1 MKPVLIIEN
10 QTNALK
16 VNESNS
22 TKKNYILDGPFTDFE
37 VVNRN
42 NRIYTANEFVPH
54 LERMMEKKKW
64 GVIYGEMDHPENFDI
79 SLKCVSHLIE
89 NAFYNKERNG
99 VDGEIKLLNTH
110 YGKDAKALVDDGL
123 PLFVSSRAAGVT
135 ESNGNVKLNQLFTYD
150 LVADPG
156 FASARMQVKT
166 MNESLGLPNDSNYM
180 IIESNKNQLSQLAS
194 KYEKQSSIRNIIDFS
209 DETKT
214 NELFNMNKNDNVT
227 KKQISEW
234 SSYLVSEINKTK
246 ATLTTEIKES
256 KNVDAK
262 KIEDLLEYQE
272 RLQENVAKIEGYLD
286 YLATKVAHTI
296 SSTELLEKKT
306 DKLVGYTNYLG
317 ESLDKAIVYSNY
329 LAENLDNSIE
339 YSNYLAEGL
348 DKSIDYTNYLA
359 ENLDKT
365 IDYSQYIAENLT
377 NNIKYTEYLAENLD
391 KTIEYSQYIAENLDT
406 NIGYAN
412 YLAEN
417 LDTNIGFSEYLSEN
431 LESTINYADYIS
443 ECVDKTLDFSNS
455 IVESLNKS
463 KSTIISEKLSTADEY
478 LKTLTIKEAV
488 SCDSKIEKEESSDNK
503 ASRKIKDLKAKK
515 SDKKSE
521 EEEENVIYSK
531 EDKKD
536 EKEEVKESA
545 TLKGYLN
552 DKTDVSILSKLD
564 NLIEEAKKREASK
577 AVRPNFYEFLSAD
590 DVKHFESLTDS
601 EQENVKV
608 AMNETTGYYTRHDVL
623 SIMRQVLEKGKPS
636 DEQVLIDN
644 MPTEIKP
651 LWEKVD
657 VKTKKSILGQS
668 KFYNVSSSELMESF
682 WLTRNFGDVI
692 NEGRILIKSENPF
705 ENIDK
710 LSESEM
716 DYFTNRFKNLK

>member
-22 TKKNYILDGPFTDFE
+22 NKKNYVLDGPFTDFE

-42 NRIYTANEFVPH
+42 NRIYTADEFVPH

-99 VDGEIKLLNTH
+99 VDGEIRLLSTH

-194 KYEKQSSIRNIIDFS
+194 KYEKQSSIRNIIDFT

-227 KKQISEW
+227 RKQISDW
-234 SSYLVSEINKTK
+234 SKHVVSEMNKTK
-246 ATLTTEIKES
+246 INLEKEIKES
-256 KNVDAK
+256 KNIDDK
-262 KIEDLLEYQE
+262 KIEELLSYQE
-272 RLQENVAKIEGYLD
+272 RLQENVAKIEDYLD
-286 YLATKVAHTI
+286 YLATKVAHSI

-339 YSNYLAEGL
+339 YSNYLGEGL
-348 DKSIDYTNYLA
+348 DKAIDYTNYLA

-443 ECVDKTLDFSNS
+443 ECVDKTLEFSNS

-463 KSTIISEKLSTADEY
+463 KSTMISEKLSTADEF
-478 LKTLTIKEAV
+478 LKTLSIKEAV
-488 SCDSKIEKEESSDNK
+488 SCDSKIEKEEGADNK
-503 ASRKIKDLKAKK
+503 ASRKIKDLKSKK

-531 EDKKD
+531 EDKKK
-536 EKEEVKESA
+536 EKEDVKESA

-552 DKTDVSILSKLD
+552 DKSDLSILSKLD

-608 AMNETTGYYTRHDVL
+608 AMNETTGYYSRHDVL

-644 MPTEIKP
+644 MPTEIKT

-657 VKTKKSILGQS
+657 VKTKKSILAQS
-668 KFYNVSSSELMESF
+668 KFYDVSSTELMESF
-682 WLTRNFGDVI
+682 WATRNFGNAI
-692 NEGRILIKSENPF
+692 NEGRILIKSDNPF

-710 LSESEM
+710 LSESEV
-716 DYFTNRFKNLK
+716 DYFSNRFKNLK